1 MCLLESFPLESTVAV
16 SRLGRD
22 LYGQREEMLFWIFFS
37 LDCDRSTYDSGIQI
51 GTSVVAQY
59 SGTESQNP

>member
-22 LYGQREEMLFWIFFS
+22 LYGQREEML
-37 LDCDRSTYDSGIQI
+37 L
-51 GTSVVAQY
+51 
-59 SGTESQNP
+59 